1 MDKLLTA
8 LFIILLFFIPL
19 LLKQTPEEVKEAEV
33 KEVELCPVNIS
44 VAGMDKPI
52 SLEEYVVGV
61 VAAEMPATFQE
72 EALKAQAIAARTYA
86 LQTTANGTKTI
97 AADVSAQ
104 VYSAEAKR
112 KERWGKEFK
121 RNERKVRDAVKATAG
136 DIIVYNDEMI
146 SAMFFS
152 TSNGKTET
160 AQNFSGNDIPYLQ
173 SVESPGEGD
182 VAAEVKRT
190 AKLTLTEWNK
200 VMGGKWDADRFR
212 SLQLIRNPTGRVQK
226 AVTSGFE
233 ATGREMRDLLGLA
246 STDFDIAFDMN
257 NKIVH
262 VTTTGYGH
270 GVGMSQYGAEAYA
283 QKGWTAESILLHYYT
298 GTQIKKFT
306 LLDSKCLKTPSLA
319 NNSE

>member
-19 LLKQTPEEVKEAEV
+19 LLKQTPEEIKETEE
-33 KEVELCPVNIS
+33 KKVELCPVNIT
-44 VAGMDKPI
+44 VAGMDMPI
-52 SLEEYVVGV
+52 PLEEYVVGV

-86 LQTTANGTKTI
+86 LQTTANGNKTI
-97 AADVSAQ
+97 ADDVSAQ

-112 KERWGKEFK
+112 KGRWGKDFK
-121 RNERKVRDAVKATAG
+121 RNERKVRAAVEATAG
-136 DIIVYNDEMI
+136 DTIVYNDEMI
-146 SAMFFS
+146 AAMFFS

-160 AQNFSGNDIPYLQ
+160 AQNFNGNDVPYLQ

-182 VAAEVKRT
+182 VAAEVERT
-190 AKLTLTEWNK
+190 VQLSLAEWNN
-200 VMGGKWDADRFR
+200 VIGGNWDADQFR
-212 SLQLIRNPTGRVQK
+212 SLKLVRNPTGRVQK

-233 ATGREMRDLLGLA
+233 ASGREMRDLLGLA
-246 STDFDIAFDMN
+246 STDFDIAFDVN

-262 VTTTGYGH
+262 VTTMGYGH

-283 QKGWTAESILLHYYT
+283 QKGWTAERILLHYYT
-298 GTQIKKFT
+298 GTEIKKFT
-306 LLDSKCLKTPSLA
+306 LVDSKCLKTLSLA
-319 NNSE
+319 DNSQ

>member
-146 SAMFFS
+146 SAMFFPHLMVKLKQPKILAAM
-152 TSNGKTET
+152 TYPIYK
-160 AQNFSGNDIPYLQ
+160 AWK
-173 SVESPGEGD
+173 VPGRG
-182 VAAEVKRT
+182 
-190 AKLTLTEWNK
+190 TLRRK
-200 VMGGKWDADRFR
+200 
-212 SLQLIRNPTGRVQK
+212 
-226 AVTSGFE
+226 
-233 ATGREMRDLLGLA
+233 
-246 STDFDIAFDMN
+246 
-257 NKIVH
+257 
-262 VTTTGYGH
+262 
-270 GVGMSQYGAEAYA
+270 
-283 QKGWTAESILLHYYT
+283 
-298 GTQIKKFT
+298 
-306 LLDSKCLKTPSLA
+306 
-319 NNSE
+319 